1 MIFSPSMRASK
12 SWGLGERLALFGLML
27 TFVGFASYRIHSP
40 GLYYDELLFAPAAM
54 GRHASFQAP
63 YRSWLGIPLMVFPY
77 IGALKAWIY
86 APIFRILGVS
96 ALTIRLPVIFISCG
110 TLALGYAVVRKVLS
124 PAWAV
129 AFTAA
134 CVVHPGFVL
143 QTKVD
148 WGPVVLMLFF
158 KALCIYFLIK
168 WLETPRLLS
177 WSLIGMFVACGLGF
191 FDKLNFVWFIVALV
205 VATAAV
211 YGGEIRTR
219 LKNAPKDLSAVIVIA
234 IAATGAATVLWF
246 VLPLVALPQLHL
258 ISRKFL
264 HFWAVYEYSSTGA
277 ATACHWFKKPPQ
289 IPLWPGWAMLAAGTG
304 FLLLTLAFCCY
315 KPRARFQVHSRTLRF
330 SVWCLIMF
338 VVVFTEIVMT
348 PQAGGPHHTLML
360 FPLDVLACFA
370 AAFVFAKILP
380 VWGRRVATIFCGL
393 ALVIWGGF
401 QIQGLQSHF
410 CRFGDPN
417 LLRGPLSPR
426 VEELADYL
434 NTNGK
439 QLDAIYSVDWGIGK
453 QMQVLCRRE
462 IRKKLRDIWPVF
474 KNWSAEKPD
483 AEVTVKA
490 LFPPQKKTLYLTFT
504 DENSVFQDAKHNFSQ
519 MNMLAEHAAQPVTT
533 VPPALGTVYE
543 VFLTGAE
550 QGSIQPGPWRKLAD

>member
-1 MIFSPSMRASK
+1 MI
-12 SWGLGERLALFGLML
+12 
-27 TFVGFASYRIHSP
+27 
-40 GLYYDELLFAPAAM
+40 
-54 GRHASFQAP
+54 
-63 YRSWLGIPLMVFPY
+63 FPY

-86 APIFRILGVS
+86 APIFRLLGIS
-96 ALTIRLPVIFISCG
+96 ALTIRLPVILISCG
-110 TLALGYAVVRKVLS
+110 TLALGYAVVRRVLS

-129 AFTAA
+129 AFTAT

-158 KALCIYFLIK
+158 KALCLYFLVK

-177 WSLIGMFVACGLGF
+177 WSLIGVFVACGLGF
-191 FDKLNFVWFIVALV
+191 FDKFNFVWFIVALV

-211 YGGEIRTR
+211 YGGEIGAR
-219 LKNAPKDLSAVIVIA
+219 LKNAPKGLSAVILIT

-258 ISRKFL
+258 ISRKIL
-264 HFWAVYEYSSTGA
+264 DFWAIYEASSTGS
-277 ATACHWFKKPPQ
+277 ATAFHWFKKPPQ
-289 IPLWPGWAMLAAGTG
+289 IPLWPGWVMLAAAAG
-304 FLLLTLAFCCY
+304 FLLLTLAFCCS
-315 KPRARFQVHSRTLRF
+315 KPRSRFQVHSRALRF
-330 SVWCLIMF
+330 SIWCLIMF

-380 VWGRRVATIFCGL
+380 VWGRRLATIFFGL
-393 ALVIWGGF
+393 AVVIWAGF

-417 LLRGPLSPR
+417 LFRGRWSPR

-453 QMQVLCRRE
+453 QMQALCRRE
-462 IRKKLRDIWPVF
+462 IRKKLRDIWSIF

-490 LFPPQKKTLYLTFT
+490 LFPQQKKTLFLTFT
-504 DENSVFQDAKHNFSQ
+504 DENSIFPEAKHNFLQ

-533 VPPALGTVYE
+533 VPPALTTVYE
-543 VFLTGAE
+543 VFLAGGE
-550 QGSIQPGPWRKLAD
+550 QSSIQLGP